1 MKPFSVYLI
10 EAGFPAEPPVFLP
23 GSPCCSFPFW
33 GHYSFLDFA
42 VANLSGWAD
51 GCVQVVA
58 DGRFRGITDA
68 LGAQPGARPW
78 PVHLVEDGLAG
89 LLPLLQSDEAERVFV
104 FPLSQVFLAEPGP
117 LADRLGRPAAE
128 ITRLSVDHTAMD
140 LYIVR
145 RRTLIKQLKERLA
158 VGRPGGLPLSELS
171 GGLLAGAFEL
181 IEDVPGQ
188 ALFQNNLM
196 HLYHSNLWLAAQLGS
211 RELAD
216 RVAHLNRGRLPDGE
230 IRIEKG
236 GTVKSSFLSAGTVV
250 EGYVEASVLFPG
262 VVVRRGAVVSQSIVM
277 SNNCVGAK
285 AQVFR
290 ALILPQPADSGAAN
304 IGEESFIGHR
314 QSATANSQY
323 PTQLRDGITVL
334 GASPQVP
341 RGFSIGP
348 GCLVG
353 ATVSAQQ
360 LRAAKEMR
368 KGSTIVCSTG
378 P

>member
-58 DGRFRGITDA
+58 DGRFRGVADA
-68 LGAQPGARPW
+68 FGAQPIARAW
-78 PVHLVEDGLAG
+78 PIHLVEDGLAG
-89 LLPLLQSDEAERVFV
+89 LLPLLQADEAERIFV
-104 FPLSQVFLAEPGP
+104 FPLSQVFLAEPGS
-117 LADRLGRPAAE
+117 LAGRLARPAAE

-145 RRTLIKQLKERLA
+145 RRTLIKQLKEHLA
-158 VGRPGGLPLSELS
+158 GHPGGLQLAEWS

-181 IEDVPGQ
+181 IDDVPGQ

-196 HLYHSNLWLAAQLGS
+196 HLYHNNLWLAAQLGS
-211 RELAD
+211 RELGD
-216 RVAHLNRGRLPDGE
+216 RVAHLNHGRLPGGE

-236 GTVKSSFLSAGTVV
+236 GTVKSSFLAAGTVV

-262 VVVRRGAVVSQSIVM
+262 VIVRRGAVVSQSIVM

-290 ALILPQPADSGAAN
+290 SLILPQPADSGAAN
-304 IGEESFIGHR
+304 IGEESFIGQR
-314 QSATANSQY
+314 QSGTANSQY